1 MKESKKLNNNNNDNK
16 GIIGDDNKSDNK
28 GNKNKSTINKDNN
41 GYGEKNIN
49 NNDNGDSNNV
59 NGKDY
64 NNKNTKG
71 YNNESKAD
79 WENNDEKEKPDF
91 NKVTSKWIKRW
102 KEEGLGIPKIDK
114 DKPKFFIIWA
124 YLTVSGFHHVGHI
137 RGYSYA
143 DAIARY
149 KRMNGFNVLLT
160 AGGHASGNSAL
171 SKTLKIKQKD
181 SVTIEYYKEMGLKDK
196 DIEFISTP
204 KNFVEFFSK
213 RYIEDYEGYGFLG
226 DYKRFTVTTNPDYN
240 RFIQW
245 QFRKL
250 KERGLLTQKPYY
262 ASACPVCGPVAV
274 DPSESDISKGG
285 NAEKFEYTL
294 IKMKLCD
301 REDLLVVATLRPE
314 TMFGQT
320 NVWINPDVVYLRVL
334 VGKEVW
340 IVSKECFNKLSFQKE
355 NIKEIGSVK
364 GIELVGNFCKA
375 PATDRDVIVL
385 PSKFCDPDIGTGI
398 VTSVPSDAPIDW
410 IALYDLQRSKEECE
424 KYNLDFDFINSI
436 KPIPI
441 ISSKNYGDLPAIK
454 ICEKM
459 GIKSQLDTQKLE
471 DAKKE
476 IYKTGFHTGVML
488 DSTGKYSG
496 MKVEEAKELVKRE
509 LISKGEADIFYDLS
523 EEVIC
528 RCGERVF
535 VKKVDDQWFIRYSDE
550 TLKENTKEHIKS
562 MNILPEQFKNNV
574 SGIIDWFDDRA
585 CARQGN
591 WLGTKLLFDE
601 SYTIEP
607 ISDSTLYPIYY
618 LVSPYVNEGKI
629 KIEQLTE
636 SFFDFVYLG
645 KGNIEEISND
655 TKVPKELLEKVRSE
669 VEYWYPLDLNLGGK
683 EHQTVHF
690 PVFLMNHVGLLPKE
704 LYPKGIF
711 VNWWVTSKGGKI
723 SKSKGGAKSIQ
734 DEGKVYSV
742 DAIRLFYANTASPF
756 VDIVFEQEEL
766 EKYKNRLERIYG
778 IVKEIIDMKE
788 NEISFVDGWLESVFN
803 KRLINIKKNMDVCE
817 FRAVSDDVYFNLF
830 RDFSWCFKRNGKNK
844 DLMLT
849 LAKKWVLTMGLFTPF
864 IAEELNE
871 MLGEKGL
878 VSSSLFPRSQKS
890 KLNERLEAIE
900 ELVSSTNSDIQK
912 VLELSKVGKAKRVTL
927 FVSPEWKYEFFGELK
942 KEFEQKKD
950 IKELI
955 KTFTS
960 KYKENA
966 QEIAKFIQ
974 RLVKSPVV
982 PEVLNSLEDEYNG
995 ICDAKSF
1002 FENVYS
1008 SEVIVVKA
1016 DDSDNPKAKGASP
1029 GKVAI
1034 FVE

>member
-1 MKESKKLNNNNNDNK
+1 MKESKELINNNANSNDSSNNRSNNYSNNESDNNSSRNDNSDNKNSDDYNTNNNNEGYNPN
-16 GIIGDDNKSDNK
+16 SK
-28 GNKNKSTINKDNN
+28 GNWQ
-41 GYGEKNIN
+41 
-49 NNDNGDSNNV
+49 
-59 NGKDY
+59 
-64 NNKNTKG
+64 
-71 YNNESKAD
+71 NNEK
-79 WENNDEKEKPDF
+79 KEKPDF
-91 NKVTSKWIKRW
+91 NKITSKWIKRW
-102 KEEGLGIPKIDK
+102 KEERLGIPGIDK
-114 DKPKFFIIWA
+114 GKPKFFIIWA

-171 SKTLKIKQKD
+171 SKTLKIMQKD
-181 SVTIEYYKEMGLKDK
+181 SATIEYYKEMGLSDK

-240 RFIQW
+240 KFIQW

-250 KERGLLTQKPYY
+250 KEKGLLTQKPYY
-262 ASACPVCGPVAV
+262 ASACPVCGPVAI

-320 NVWINPDVVYLRVL
+320 NVWINPDVTYSRVQL
-334 VGKEVW
+334 GKETW
-340 IVSKECFNKLSFQKE
+340 IISKECFNKLSFQKE
-355 NIKEIGSVK
+355 NIKEIGNVK
-364 GIELVGNFCKA
+364 GVDLIGNFCKA
-375 PATDRDVIVL
+375 PATDRDVVVL

-441 ISSKNYGDLPAIK
+441 ILSKNYGDLPAIK

-459 GIKSQLDTQKLE
+459 GIKSQLDIQKLE
-471 DAKKE
+471 EAKKE

-488 DSTGKYSG
+488 ESTGKYTG
-496 MKVEEAKELVKRE
+496 MKVEEAKELVKKE

-535 VKKVDDQWFIRYSDE
+535 IKKVDDQWFIRYSDE
-550 TLKENTKEHIKS
+550 ALKETTKEHIKS

-591 WLGTKLLFDE
+591 WLGTKLPFDE

-629 KIEQLTE
+629 KVEQLGE
-636 SFFDFVYLG
+636 SFFDFVFLG
-645 KGNIEEISND
+645 KGSIEQVSID
-655 TKVPKELLEKVRSE
+655 TKVSKELLQTIRDE

-690 PVFLMNHVGLLPKE
+690 PVFLMNHVGLLPKDMH
-704 LYPKGIF
+704 PKGIF

-734 DEGKVYSV
+734 DEGKVYSI

-766 EKYKNRLERIYG
+766 EKYKYRLERIYG
-778 IVKEIIDMKE
+778 IIKDIIDMKE
-788 NEISFVDGWLESVFN
+788 NETSFVDGWLESVFN
-803 KRLINIKKNMDVCE
+803 KRLANIKKNMDACE

-830 RDFSWCFKRNGKNK
+830 RDFSWYFKRNGKNK
-844 DLMLT
+844 DLLLA
-849 LAKKWVLTMGLFTPF
+849 LAKKWALTMGLFTPF
-864 IAEELNE
+864 ISEELNE
-871 MLGEKGL
+871 MLGETKL
-878 VSSSLFPRSQKS
+878 VSSSLFPIAQEG
-890 KLNERLEAIE
+890 KLNDKLERIE
-900 ELVSSTNSDIQK
+900 ELVISTNSDIQK
-912 VLELSKVGKAKRVTL
+912 VLELSKVSKAKKITL
-927 FVSPEWKYEFFGELK
+927 FVSPEWKYRFYSDLK
-942 KEFEQKKD
+942 KEFEKNKD
-950 IKELI
+950 IKSLI
-955 KTFTS
+955 KAFTS
-960 KYKENA
+960 RYKENA
-966 QEIAKFIQ
+966 QEVAKAIQ

-982 PEVLNSLEDEYNG
+982 PEVLNSLEEEYNG
-995 ICDAKSF
+995 ICDAKGF
-1002 FENVYS
+1002 FENVYG
-1008 SEVIVVKA
+1008 SEVALVKA
-1016 DDSDNPKAKGASP
+1016 DNSDNSKAKSGNP

>member
-1 MKESKKLNNNNNDNK
+1 MRKSKDSTKSNRSDNLVNEDSSKKQSDKQNGNNSSNDNY
-16 GIIGDDNKSDNK
+16 
-28 GNKNKSTINKDNN
+28 NKDYA
-41 GYGEKNIN
+41 G
-49 NNDNGDSNNV
+49 
-59 NGKDY
+59 Y
-64 NNKNTKG
+64 NNKNTS
-71 YNNESKAD
+71 N
-79 WENNDEKEKPDF
+79 WENNEGKDKPDF
-91 NKVTSKWIKRW
+91 NKITSKWIKNW
-102 KEEGLGIPKIDK
+102 KEKNIGIPKIDK
-114 DKPKFFIIWA
+114 TKPKFFIIWA

-149 KRMNGFNVLLT
+149 KRMKGFNVLLT

-181 SVTIEYYKEMGLKDK
+181 GATIEYYKEMGLSDK

-204 KNFVEFFSK
+204 NNFVNFFSK

-240 RFIQW
+240 KFIQW

-250 KERGLLTQKPYY
+250 KEKGLLTQKPYY

-320 NVWINPDVVYLRVL
+320 NVWINPDVTYSRVQ
-334 VGKEVW
+334 VGKETW
-340 IVSKECFNKLSFQKE
+340 IISKECFNKLGFQKE
-355 NIKEIGSVK
+355 NIKEIGSVT
-364 GIELVGNFCKA
+364 GLELIGNFCKA
-375 PATDRDVIVL
+375 PATNRDVVVL

-410 IALYDLQRSKEECE
+410 IALFDLQISKEQCE

-441 ISSKNYGDLPAIK
+441 IRSKNYGDLPAIK

-459 GIKSQLDTQKLE
+459 GIKSLQDTQKLE
-471 DAKKE
+471 EAKKE
-476 IYKTGFHTGVML
+476 IYKTGFHTGIML
-488 DSTGKYSG
+488 ESTGKYSG
-496 MKVEEAKELVKRE
+496 MKVEEAKELVKKE

-528 RCGERVF
+528 RCGERVYIR
-535 VKKVDDQWFIRYSDE
+535 KVDDQWFIRYSDK

-591 WLGTKLLFDE
+591 WLGTKLPFDE

-618 LVSPYVNEGKI
+618 LVSPYVNEGKV
-629 KIEQLTE
+629 KVEQLTE
-636 SFFDFVYLG
+636 SFFDFVFLG
-645 KGNIEEISND
+645 KGDAEQVSND
-655 TKVPKELLEKVRSE
+655 TKVSKELLKKIRSE

-690 PVFLMNHVGLLPKE
+690 PVFLMNHVGLLPKD

-723 SKSKGGAKSIQ
+723 SKSKGGAKRIQ
-734 DEGKVYSV
+734 DEGHVYSV

-756 VDIVFEQEEL
+756 VDIVFEQDEL
-766 EKYKNRLERIYG
+766 EKYKNRLEKIYG
-778 IVKEIIDMKE
+778 IVKDIIDMKE
-788 NEISFVDGWLESVFN
+788 NEISFIDGWLESVFN
-803 KRLINIKKNMDVCE
+803 KRLINVTRNMDICE

-830 RDFSWCFKRNGKNK
+830 RDFSWYFKRNGKNK
-844 DLMLT
+844 DLLLN
-849 LAKKWVLTMGLFTPF
+849 LAKKWALTMGLFTPF

-871 MLGEKGL
+871 MLGEKEF
-878 VSSSLFPRSQKS
+878 VSNSLFPIADKA

-900 ELVSSTNSDIQK
+900 ELVISTNSDIQK
-912 VLELSKVGKAKRVTL
+912 VLELSKVGKAKRITL
-927 FVSPEWKYEFFGELK
+927 FVSPRWKYEFYRDLE
-942 KEFEQKKD
+942 KEFEKNKD
-950 IKELI
+950 IKILI
-955 KTFTS
+955 KAFTS

-966 QEIAKFIQ
+966 SEVAKVIQ

-982 PEVLNSLEDEYNG
+982 PGVLNSLEEEYKG
-995 ICDAKSF
+995 ICDAKGF
-1002 FENVYS
+1002 FENVHS
-1008 SEVIVVKA
+1008 SEVIVVRA
-1016 DDSDNPKAKGASP
+1016 DNSDNSKANSANP